1 MSKSPN
7 ELLITIRQYL
17 STIFGNDV
25 LVLKL
30 TNNPN
35 FANIVAK
42 GIAIHNNLE
51 IICKTDEKITQKYV
65 DNFKSRTGKDVNLNE
80 FASITNLDDILDEV
94 NYLNVAVKN
103 LFDQKSLSEFSI
115 NINNNVNLNI
125 ENNLENKNATSNS
138 SNSTNETK
146 AKESNSTKEETLK
159 GERINNFNSRTR
171 NPWSSFGMGNS
182 FMNAFNQGAM
192 GSPDIMYR
200 AAAGRRLEYEIR
212 IGKVYCWKQKPR
224 SVLILQFIAII
235 SALFYVLS
243 GVAVIVAWIYAG
255 SNSLSLTSIVNGQSQ
270 TTILLPGQIFSI
282 IISPLFLIGFGLN
295 MTLKYANDWAGKISP
310 FKRKKIDQIYGQ
322 NSLNE
327 NIPKVNQNLQYHLK
341 YNSIIYAGLVHVLFG
356 FMPWG
361 VTNPMLVVININNFS
376 VNGVV
381 GNSNSIVLSIFITN
395 IILLAS
401 FLPLIF
407 VAIAAKV
414 LNPKQDI
421 SRLEEIVTK
430 YATEMKN
437 SGKDPFDIGLSDSMG
452 GFGGGPF
459 SGF

>member
-138 SNSTNETK
+138 SNSTNAFCIVFGFTFVCS
-146 AKESNSTKEETLK
+146 ANSLTD
-159 GERINNFNSRTR
+159 GNRSPNFI
-171 NPWSSFGMGNS
+171 F
-182 FMNAFNQGAM
+182 
-192 GSPDIMYR
+192 PDI
-200 AAAGRRLEYEIR
+200 
-212 IGKVYCWKQKPR
+212 
-224 SVLILQFIAII
+224 
-235 SALFYVLS
+235 
-243 GVAVIVAWIYAG
+243 IY
-255 SNSLSLTSIVNGQSQ
+255 
-270 TTILLPGQIFSI
+270 IFNCS
-282 IISPLFLIGFGLN
+282 
-295 MTLKYANDWAGKISP
+295 
-310 FKRKKIDQIYGQ
+310 
-322 NSLNE
+322 
-327 NIPKVNQNLQYHLK
+327 
-341 YNSIIYAGLVHVLFG
+341 
-356 FMPWG
+356 
-361 VTNPMLVVININNFS
+361 TN
-376 VNGVV
+376 
-381 GNSNSIVLSIFITN
+381 
-395 IILLAS
+395 
-401 FLPLIF
+401 
-407 VAIAAKV
+407 
-414 LNPKQDI
+414 
-421 SRLEEIVTK
+421 
-430 YATEMKN
+430 
-437 SGKDPFDIGLSDSMG
+437 
-452 GFGGGPF
+452 
-459 SGF
+459 